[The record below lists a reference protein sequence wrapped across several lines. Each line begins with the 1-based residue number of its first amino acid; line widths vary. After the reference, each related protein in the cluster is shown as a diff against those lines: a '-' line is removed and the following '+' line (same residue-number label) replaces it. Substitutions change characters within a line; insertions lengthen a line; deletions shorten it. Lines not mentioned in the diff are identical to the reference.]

1 METNLILSSSPH
13 IHTRDSS
20 RRIMLDVI
28 IALLPAAIAGV
39 IIFGAKALGVIAAC
53 VITAVVSEALFNLV
67 VHKQQTVGDLSAVVT
82 GLLLALNLSTN
93 VAIWQCVVGTAF
105 AIVVV
110 KCLFGGLGKNFANPA
125 ITGRVFMLLA
135 FSTVAGGAKP
145 AVVELVSSATPLE
158 LLAAFTALPEADTEW
173 CAILPRVWRDR
184 DEAELRRWLDHA
196 KALGVTAV
204 LAGNIGHL
212 SLVRDTGL
220 AVYGDYGLNVFNG
233 RALDYLRKK
242 GLSSACLS
250 FELRFAQLRDL
261 PKCLPAEAI
270 VYGRLPLM
278 ITENC
283 LIENAGACRC
293 DRPNFLTDRTGAAFP
308 LLPAYGHRTEI
319 QNSRV
324 LWLADRPEYRRLGLA
339 YARLRFT
346 TETPEECVRV
356 FRDYLAGAAASGE
369 FTRGLYERGVE

>member
-53 VITAVVSEALFNLV
+53 VITAVVREALGNLI

-110 KCLFGGLGKNFANPA
+110 KCLFGGIGKNFANPA

-135 FSTVAGGAKP
+135 FSSVAGGAKP

-158 LLAAFTALPEADTEW
+158 LLAQGSENAPSLMELFLGLHGGAIGETCCLALLIGFAWLLFRRVIKWHVPVIFIGTVFVLYLVFTGSFRMALAEILAGGLFIGAIFMATDYVTSPITLKGKMVFALGCGLVTFIIRYFCAYPEGVSFSILAMNILTPYIEKFTANTP
-173 CAILPRVWRDR
+173 
-184 DEAELRRWLDHA
+184 
-196 KALGVTAV
+196 LG
-204 LAGNIGHL
+204 G
-212 SLVRDTGL
+212 SK
-220 AVYGDYGLNVFNG
+220 NG
-233 RALDYLRKK
+233 
-242 GLSSACLS
+242 
-250 FELRFAQLRDL
+250 
-261 PKCLPAEAI
+261 
-270 VYGRLPLM
+270 
-278 ITENC
+278 
-283 LIENAGACRC
+283 
-293 DRPNFLTDRTGAAFP
+293 
-308 LLPAYGHRTEI
+308 
-319 QNSRV
+319 
-324 LWLADRPEYRRLGLA
+324 
-339 YARLRFT
+339 
-346 TETPEECVRV
+346 
-356 FRDYLAGAAASGE
+356 
-369 FTRGLYERGVE
+369 

>member
-158 LLAAFTALPEADTEW
+158 LLAQGSENAPGLMELFLGLHGGAIGETCCLALLLGFAWLLFRRVIKWHVPVIFIGTVFVLYLVFTGSFQMALAEILAGGLFIGAIFMATDYVTSPITLKGKMVFALGCGLVTFIIRYFCAYPEGVSFSILAMNILTPYIEKFTANTP
-173 CAILPRVWRDR
+173 
-184 DEAELRRWLDHA
+184 
-196 KALGVTAV
+196 LG
-204 LAGNIGHL
+204 G
-212 SLVRDTGL
+212 SK
-220 AVYGDYGLNVFNG
+220 NG
-233 RALDYLRKK
+233 
-242 GLSSACLS
+242 
-250 FELRFAQLRDL
+250 
-261 PKCLPAEAI
+261 
-270 VYGRLPLM
+270 
-278 ITENC
+278 
-283 LIENAGACRC
+283 
-293 DRPNFLTDRTGAAFP
+293 
-308 LLPAYGHRTEI
+308 
-319 QNSRV
+319 
-324 LWLADRPEYRRLGLA
+324 
-339 YARLRFT
+339 
-346 TETPEECVRV
+346 
-356 FRDYLAGAAASGE
+356 
-369 FTRGLYERGVE
+369 

>member
-53 VITAVVSEALFNLV
+53 VITAVVSEALFNV
-67 VHKQQTVGDLSAVVT
+67 ITRKKQTVGDFSAVVT

-145 AVVELVSSATPLE
+145 VVTELVSSATPLE
-158 LLAAFTALPEADTEW
+158 LLAQGSENAPSLMELFLGLHGGAIGETCCLALLIGFAWLLFRRVINWHVPVIFVGTVFVLYLVFTGSFQMALAESLAGGLFLGAIFMATDYVTSPITLKGKMVFALGCGLVTFIIRYFCAYPEGVSFSILAMNILTPYIEKFTANTP
-173 CAILPRVWRDR
+173 
-184 DEAELRRWLDHA
+184 
-196 KALGVTAV
+196 LG
-204 LAGNIGHL
+204 G
-212 SLVRDTGL
+212 SK
-220 AVYGDYGLNVFNG
+220 NG
-233 RALDYLRKK
+233 
-242 GLSSACLS
+242 
-250 FELRFAQLRDL
+250 
-261 PKCLPAEAI
+261 
-270 VYGRLPLM
+270 
-278 ITENC
+278 
-283 LIENAGACRC
+283 
-293 DRPNFLTDRTGAAFP
+293 
-308 LLPAYGHRTEI
+308 
-319 QNSRV
+319 
-324 LWLADRPEYRRLGLA
+324 
-339 YARLRFT
+339 
-346 TETPEECVRV
+346 
-356 FRDYLAGAAASGE
+356 
-369 FTRGLYERGVE
+369 

>member
-1 METNLILSSSPH
+1 
-13 IHTRDSS
+13 
-20 RRIMLDVI
+20 MLDVI

-158 LLAAFTALPEADTEW
+158 LLAQGSENAPGLMELFLGLHGGAIGETCCLALLLGFAWLLFRRVIKWHVPVIFIGTVFVLYLVFTGSFQMAFAEILAGGLFIGAIFMATDYVTSPITLKGKMVFALGCGLVTFIIRYFCAYPEGVSFSILAMNILTPYIEKFTANTP
-173 CAILPRVWRDR
+173 
-184 DEAELRRWLDHA
+184 
-196 KALGVTAV
+196 LG
-204 LAGNIGHL
+204 G
-212 SLVRDTGL
+212 SK
-220 AVYGDYGLNVFNG
+220 NG
-233 RALDYLRKK
+233 
-242 GLSSACLS
+242 
-250 FELRFAQLRDL
+250 
-261 PKCLPAEAI
+261 
-270 VYGRLPLM
+270 
-278 ITENC
+278 
-283 LIENAGACRC
+283 
-293 DRPNFLTDRTGAAFP
+293 
-308 LLPAYGHRTEI
+308 
-319 QNSRV
+319 
-324 LWLADRPEYRRLGLA
+324 
-339 YARLRFT
+339 
-346 TETPEECVRV
+346 
-356 FRDYLAGAAASGE
+356 
-369 FTRGLYERGVE
+369 

>member
-53 VITAVVSEALFNLV
+53 VITAVVSEALFNV
-67 VHKQQTVGDLSAVVT
+67 ITHKQQTVGDLSAVVT

-93 VAIWQCVVGTAF
+93 VAIWQCVVGSAF

-158 LLAAFTALPEADTEW
+158 LLAQGSENAPSLMELFLGLHGGAIGETCCLALLLGFAWLLFRRVIKWHVPVIFIGTVFVLYLVFTGSFQMALAEILAGGLFIG
-173 CAILPRVWRDR
+173 AIFMATDYVTSPITLKGKMVF
-184 DEAELRRWLDHA
+184 
-196 KALGVTAV
+196 ALGCGLVTFIIRYFCAYPEGV
-204 LAGNIGHL
+204 SFSILAMNILTPYIEKFTGNTPLGG
-212 SLVRDTGL
+212 SK
-220 AVYGDYGLNVFNG
+220 NG
-233 RALDYLRKK
+233 
-242 GLSSACLS
+242 
-250 FELRFAQLRDL
+250 
-261 PKCLPAEAI
+261 
-270 VYGRLPLM
+270 
-278 ITENC
+278 
-283 LIENAGACRC
+283 
-293 DRPNFLTDRTGAAFP
+293 
-308 LLPAYGHRTEI
+308 
-319 QNSRV
+319 
-324 LWLADRPEYRRLGLA
+324 
-339 YARLRFT
+339 
-346 TETPEECVRV
+346 
-356 FRDYLAGAAASGE
+356 
-369 FTRGLYERGVE
+369 

>member
-53 VITAVVSEALFNLV
+53 VITAVVSEALFNV
-67 VHKQQTVGDLSAVVT
+67 ITRKKQTVGDFSAVVT

-145 AVVELVSSATPLE
+145 VVVELVSSATPLE
-158 LLAAFTALPEADTEW
+158 LLAQGSENAPSLMELFLGLHGGAIGETCCLALLIGFAWLLFRRVIKWHVPVIFIGTVFVLYLVFTGSFQMALAEILAGGLFIGAIFMATDYVTSPITLKGKMVFALGCGLVTFIIRYFCAYPEGVSFSILAMNILTPYIEKFTANTP
-173 CAILPRVWRDR
+173 
-184 DEAELRRWLDHA
+184 
-196 KALGVTAV
+196 LG
-204 LAGNIGHL
+204 G
-212 SLVRDTGL
+212 SK
-220 AVYGDYGLNVFNG
+220 NG
-233 RALDYLRKK
+233 
-242 GLSSACLS
+242 
-250 FELRFAQLRDL
+250 
-261 PKCLPAEAI
+261 
-270 VYGRLPLM
+270 
-278 ITENC
+278 
-283 LIENAGACRC
+283 
-293 DRPNFLTDRTGAAFP
+293 
-308 LLPAYGHRTEI
+308 
-319 QNSRV
+319 
-324 LWLADRPEYRRLGLA
+324 
-339 YARLRFT
+339 
-346 TETPEECVRV
+346 
-356 FRDYLAGAAASGE
+356 
-369 FTRGLYERGVE
+369 

>member
-1 METNLILSSSPH
+1 
-13 IHTRDSS
+13 
-20 RRIMLDVI
+20 MLDVI

-158 LLAAFTALPEADTEW
+158 LLAQGSENAPSLMELFLGLHGGAIGETCCLALLLGFAWLLFRRVIKWHVPVIFIGTVFVLYLVFTGSFQMAFAEILAGGLFIGAIFMATDYVTSPITLKGKMVFALGCGLVTFIIRYFCAYPEGVSFSILAMNILTPYIEKFTANTP
-173 CAILPRVWRDR
+173 
-184 DEAELRRWLDHA
+184 
-196 KALGVTAV
+196 LG
-204 LAGNIGHL
+204 G
-212 SLVRDTGL
+212 SK
-220 AVYGDYGLNVFNG
+220 NG
-233 RALDYLRKK
+233 
-242 GLSSACLS
+242 
-250 FELRFAQLRDL
+250 
-261 PKCLPAEAI
+261 
-270 VYGRLPLM
+270 
-278 ITENC
+278 
-283 LIENAGACRC
+283 
-293 DRPNFLTDRTGAAFP
+293 
-308 LLPAYGHRTEI
+308 
-319 QNSRV
+319 
-324 LWLADRPEYRRLGLA
+324 
-339 YARLRFT
+339 
-346 TETPEECVRV
+346 
-356 FRDYLAGAAASGE
+356 
-369 FTRGLYERGVE
+369 

>member
-93 VAIWQCVVGTAF
+93 VAIWQCVVGTVF

-110 KCLFGGLGKNFANPA
+110 KCLFGGIGKNFANPA

-135 FSTVAGGAKP
+135 FSSVAGGAKP

-158 LLAAFTALPEADTEW
+158 LLAQGAEDAPSLMELFLGLHGGAIGETCCLALLLGFAWLLFRRVIKWHVPVIFIGTVFVLYLVFTGSFQMALAEILAGGLFIG
-173 CAILPRVWRDR
+173 AIFMATDYVTSPITLKGKMVF
-184 DEAELRRWLDHA
+184 
-196 KALGVTAV
+196 ALGCGLVTFIIRYFCAYPEGV
-204 LAGNIGHL
+204 SFSILAMNILTPYIEKFTGNTPLGG
-212 SLVRDTGL
+212 SK
-220 AVYGDYGLNVFNG
+220 NG
-233 RALDYLRKK
+233 
-242 GLSSACLS
+242 
-250 FELRFAQLRDL
+250 
-261 PKCLPAEAI
+261 
-270 VYGRLPLM
+270 
-278 ITENC
+278 
-283 LIENAGACRC
+283 
-293 DRPNFLTDRTGAAFP
+293 
-308 LLPAYGHRTEI
+308 
-319 QNSRV
+319 
-324 LWLADRPEYRRLGLA
+324 
-339 YARLRFT
+339 
-346 TETPEECVRV
+346 
-356 FRDYLAGAAASGE
+356 
-369 FTRGLYERGVE
+369 